1 MDKPKPKFV
10 YCIQIG
16 DKRLGLCGKNS
27 GILWM
32 YNNYTDAKSGELPAC
47 PKCLEIGGKNK

>member
-1 MDKPKPKFV
+1 MDKPKPKHV